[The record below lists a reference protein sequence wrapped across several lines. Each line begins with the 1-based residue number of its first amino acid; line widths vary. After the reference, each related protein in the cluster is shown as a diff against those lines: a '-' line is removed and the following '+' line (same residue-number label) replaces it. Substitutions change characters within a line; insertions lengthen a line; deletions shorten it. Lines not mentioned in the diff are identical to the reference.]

1 MISLAILVFFQ
12 FSFSTASNV
21 LLYRGIAVRNDIF
34 SLLCTGKGSF
44 FIWRIDGNEIAIFNG
59 RENVGHSIVNTFNAT
74 TVEFN
79 ATLLSA
85 SVDDSAIPVRTSNL
99 DLNRR
104 LYGNTRIQCETDLG
118 GATIAP
124 EVFTTENPTRS
135 MSETPPPP
143 PTEYLMSN
151 SSCNDTELLLKLRG
165 EGQINNCDIED
176 LNQFIS
182 DVLRNISLY
191 AEESAMTALLLKN
204 ISRGF
209 SNPSFTEDTLI
220 SSAIFLSPSTEWQ
233 LLLFICLGLI
243 YLSLF

>member
-1 MISLAILVFFQ
+1 MISLTILVFFQ

-21 LLYRGIAVRNDIF
+21 LLYRGIAVRNDMF

-85 SVDDSAIPVRTSNL
+85 SADDSAIPVRTSNL

-118 GATIAP
+118 GATIAS

-143 PTEYLMSN
+143 HTEYLMSN

-165 EGQINNCDIED
+165 EGQTNNCDIED

-182 DVLRNISLY
+182 DVLGNISLY

-204 ISRGF
+204 ISRGY
-209 SNPSFTEDTLI
+209 SNPSFTEDTII
-220 SSAIFLSPSTEWQ
+220 SGAIFLSPSTEWRF
-233 LLLFICLGLI
+233 LLFICLGLI